1 MLDIYNTDITVFV
14 YSPVPSPPYSTH
26 SPLQHLPSVTEDDT
40 KEHEE
45 DGEEIG
51 KELKIKLNLFQIS
64 PPPPL

>member
-1 MLDIYNTDITVFV
+1 MLDIYNTDITVFI
-14 YSPVPSPPYSTH
+14 YSPVPAPPYSTH

-40 KEHEE
+40 KEQEE
-45 DGEEIG
+45 DGKEIG